1 MYFEYNLKMQ
11 KECDGEIPYL
21 IHIGG
26 DRFTYDIEFPF
37 LKATLI
43 RTSSFV
49 EMNEYLQQK

>member
-1 MYFEYNLKMQ
+1 MQ
-11 KECDGEIPYL
+11 KEFDGEIPYL